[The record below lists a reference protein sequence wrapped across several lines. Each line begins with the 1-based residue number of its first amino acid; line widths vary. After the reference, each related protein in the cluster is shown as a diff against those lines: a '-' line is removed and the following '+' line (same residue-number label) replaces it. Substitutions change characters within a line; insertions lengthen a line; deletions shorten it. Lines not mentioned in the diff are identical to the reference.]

1 MPKDAAR
8 TPLLAHAPPAERAV
22 DAARSARNFRVV
34 LFTTF
39 LSCCMYALIFPSMAL
54 YLRQLDGDGVSAAS
68 ESTFLGYLVGGYS
81 LTKFILSPA
90 AGALANRQGVRLP
103 LLGAIAC
110 LGAGSLLYGCARSR
124 WELLGARL
132 IIGVSGVSSTLARTD
147 VAREARAG
155 GAGAVNGR
163 TAQLT
168 MATSVGFIAG
178 PALGAAVAPVRF
190 VVGGTVFDAL
200 NLPGFISFALAL
212 ANLALLLCVYREAP
226 PPPPPPPPL
235 LQGTGASAAQVNP
248 MAAPP
253 QLPPST
259 GSINSNYGATGGR
272 ASGSGG
278 SAEAA
283 AAAAAKAKKKNKKA
297 ADDEATAAAQRRTL
311 VPFLALLL
319 LQFVIV
325 TPFSAFESVTT
336 PYCVSAYGWGV
347 ARIGLL
353 FALGSAVAVPAAM
366 ALRPLTRK
374 RTRALPRP
382 RDGGGGGGGD
392 SSAGVAG
399 EQVLLLPPLMGDC
412 ALMAA
417 GMVLMVVSLVIM
429 TNVGETAGGSG
440 SGGGGGG
447 GGGGNFVPWAQFSS
461 GMLLFYC
468 GYVAAQTMLFA
479 VLIKLLTGNG
489 VPAGTRIG
497 LVSACGS
504 VARVVGPVW
513 AMDLFADDA
522 TGRLVFLVNAA
533 VVGVGLPVLLLS
545 WKRLQPPQPLSK

>member
-1 MPKDAAR
+1 MPKDAVR
-8 TPLLAHAPPAERAV
+8 TPLLAQAPPAERAC

-226 PPPPPPPPL
+226 PAPPPPAPL
-235 LQGTGASAAQVNP
+235 LQGTGASAALVNP

-272 ASGSGG
+272 ASGG

-283 AAAAAKAKKKNKKA
+283 AAAAAKAKKTNKKA

-382 RDGGGGGGGD
+382 RDGG
-392 SSAGVAG
+392 SSAGTAG

-429 TNVGETAGGSG
+429 TNVGETAAGGSG
-440 SGGGGGG
+440 SGGG

-545 WKRLQPPQPLSK
+545 WKRLQPPQPQSK